1 MIKSP
6 QNKQTKGVCLMSDHI
21 KKMLRITDPSL
32 KIINVSY
39 ETIKN
44 RKIIIIEANFSPNQK
59 SCPNCGCT
67 AQNQFGN
74 PSIVKNGK
82 KCVRV
87 RLDQYNHLPTIM
99 KLFKQRY
106 KCKECSSHWTAQS
119 TLVEKRCSIGYHIKF
134 KIIDLL
140 KEKCS
145 LTLIAK
151 LCHVSIT
158 TVIRIL
164 KGLRTYIPDPKTSHL
179 PTVLMVDEFRSHAS
193 IEDKMSFICADG
205 KTGKLVDILPTRKLN
220 RLMHYFMENPSR
232 INVRY
237 LVTDMNA
244 AYDQL
249 TKRVFPNA
257 KVVID
262 RFHIVKHLN
271 KSFQDFRIKEM
282 KRLAI
287 TKNKEAYFKLKA
299 NWRYLTKNRRL
310 IEHTE
315 YKTWRSFRAPKYPY
329 LTEAM
334 MIDRLLN
341 YSPTL
346 QEAYE
351 YFHDISDALREKE
364 PDLFFNLIKELPEHL
379 DEAFRTKLQGLIRYE
394 EGIRNA
400 MIYPYSNGKIE
411 AKNTHI
417 KTLKRVSYGF
427 KSFDNMR
434 TRIFMMNQLIVIK

>member
-1 MIKSP
+1 
-6 QNKQTKGVCLMSDHI
+6 MSDHI

-179 PTVLMVDEFRSHAS
+179 PTVLMVDEFRSYAS

-237 LVTDMNA
+237 LVTNMNA
-244 AYDQL
+244 AYD
-249 TKRVFPNA
+249 
-257 KVVID
+257 
-262 RFHIVKHLN
+262 
-271 KSFQDFRIKEM
+271 
-282 KRLAI
+282 
-287 TKNKEAYFKLKA
+287 KLKA

>member
-1 MIKSP
+1 
-6 QNKQTKGVCLMSDHI
+6 MSDHI

-237 LVTDMNA
+237 LVTNMNA
-244 AYDQL
+244 AYD
-249 TKRVFPNA
+249 
-257 KVVID
+257 
-262 RFHIVKHLN
+262 
-271 KSFQDFRIKEM
+271 
-282 KRLAI
+282 
-287 TKNKEAYFKLKA
+287 KLKA

>member
-1 MIKSP
+1 
-6 QNKQTKGVCLMSDHI
+6 MSDHI

-32 KIINVSY
+32 KIMGVSY
-39 ETIKN
+39 ESIKS
-44 RKIIIIEANFSPNQK
+44 RQIIVITANFSPNQK

-106 KCKECSSHWTAQS
+106 RCKECSSHWTAQS
-119 TLVEKRCSIGYHIKF
+119 TLVEKRCSIGYHVKF
-134 KIIDLL
+134 KIMDLL

-164 KGLRTYIPDPKTSHL
+164 KGLRTYIPNSKTSTL

-193 IEDKMSFICADG
+193 LEDKMSFICADG
-205 KTGKLVDILPTRKLN
+205 ETGKLVDILPTRKLN
-220 RLMHYFMENPSR
+220 RLTHYFMENPSR
-232 INVRY
+232 MNVRY

-262 RFHIVKHLN
+262 RFHIIKHLN

-282 KRLAI
+282 KRIAM

-299 NWRYLTKNRRL
+299 NWRYLTKNRQS
-310 IEHTE
+310 IQYTE
-315 YKTWRSFRAPKYPY
+315 YKTWRSFRAPKYPH

-341 YSPTL
+341 YSPVLKET
-346 QEAYE
+346 YD
-351 YFHDISDALREKE
+351 YFHNISDALREK
-364 PDLFFNLIKELPEHL
+364 D
-379 DEAFRTKLQGLIRYE
+379 
-394 EGIRNA
+394 
-400 MIYPYSNGKIE
+400 
-411 AKNTHI
+411 
-417 KTLKRVSYGF
+417 
-427 KSFDNMR
+427 
-434 TRIFMMNQLIVIK
+434 